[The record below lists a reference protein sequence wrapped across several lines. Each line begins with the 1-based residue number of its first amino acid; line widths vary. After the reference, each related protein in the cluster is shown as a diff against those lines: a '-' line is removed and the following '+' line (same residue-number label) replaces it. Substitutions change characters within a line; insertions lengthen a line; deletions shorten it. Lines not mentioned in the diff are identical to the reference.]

1 MRETCIMLA
10 LMLTL
15 EKAHAAGLKDLIVG
29 GEGPAMVSTAF
40 SIFAL
45 GLMGYGGSAMLTII
59 NAGRFARLFER
70 SCYAMAF
77 GLFFR
82 EAMKLFREFMT
93 IVNG

>member
-1 MRETCIMLA
+1 MREIFLMLA
-10 LMLTL
+10 ILSAT
-15 EKAHAAGLKDLIVG
+15 EQAHAAGLKDLII
-29 GEGPAMVSTAF
+29 GEGTAMVSTAF

-45 GLMGYGGSAMLTII
+45 GLIGYGGSAMLTII

-77 GLFFR
+77 GLFFK
-82 EAMKLFREFMT
+82 EAMKVFKEFMT